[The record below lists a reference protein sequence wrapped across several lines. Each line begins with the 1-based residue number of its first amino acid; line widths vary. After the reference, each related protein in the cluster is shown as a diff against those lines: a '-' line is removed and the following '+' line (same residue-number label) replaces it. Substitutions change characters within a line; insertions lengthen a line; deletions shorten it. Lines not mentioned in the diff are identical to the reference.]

1 MRIRGLEDDDIK
13 KGYMISNYQEPCQ
26 VCSEFEAR
34 LQVLELP
41 EHKPIMSEGYT
52 CVLHLHTS
60 VEEVEIT
67 TVVSLYDNEK
77 KKYIKSSFLRS
88 GVTGQARILV
98 SKSLEG
104 SVNNNKLNY
113 YY

>member
-1 MRIRGLEDDDIK
+1 M
-13 KGYMISNYQEPCQ
+13 
-26 VCSEFEAR
+26 CSEFEAK

-41 EHKPIMSEGYT
+41 EHKPIMSQGYT

-67 TVVSLYDNEK
+67 TVVSLFDNEK
-77 KKYIKSSFLRS
+77 GKYVKSSFLKS

-98 SKSLEG
+98 IICNLKCLLIT
-104 SVNNNKLNY
+104 NFKLVQIIFMLGKI
-113 YY
+113 